1 MTMPIYRPEAEL
13 DCTEPSPLLSLPSP
27 GPLLPTLSPFSH
39 VLGTLACDHLWAR
52 CSPHYDCE
60 VLQGSRDWSRHPKP
74 SLHPAEHGGTRPERG
89 LTPAGWKEG

>member
-1 MTMPIYRPEAEL
+1 MPIYPPEAEL
-13 DCTEPSPLLSLPSP
+13 DCIEPSPLVSLPSP

-39 VLGTLACDHLWAR
+39 VLGTLACEHLWAR
-52 CSPHYDCE
+52 CFPRYDCE